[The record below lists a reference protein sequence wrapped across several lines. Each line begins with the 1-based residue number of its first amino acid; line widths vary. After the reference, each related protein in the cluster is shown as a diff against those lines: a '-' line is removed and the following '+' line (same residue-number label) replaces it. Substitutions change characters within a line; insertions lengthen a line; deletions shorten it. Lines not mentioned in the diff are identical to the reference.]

1 MMMVDVI
8 YGGTIKI
15 TNLQII
21 GFPEREEEEKE
32 AESLF
37 KKNNYWELPKYGKSF
52 GYIQIHEVVGY

>member
-1 MMMVDVI
+1 MIELNNQKKDWKTMMMVDVI

-21 GFPEREEEEKE
+21 GFPKREEEEKE

-37 KKNNYWELPKYGKSF
+37 KKK
-52 GYIQIHEVVGY
+52 